1 MKNRQKSK
9 LYIPAVS
16 IVIAVIVLLVLI
28 SISTYRNLNR
38 EKERAFE
45 FAHQQGAT
53 LLRALEAG
61 ARTGMSLPYWRE
73 DSIRTLLEE
82 TGRDENVVYLYLCD
96 DSGRILHHSIPS
108 IEGAVMTWRPTI
120 ESNEMASQV
129 RHLANGA
136 VVLDI
141 AKRFMPAPP
150 LHPFI
155 PPGEIGHEP
164 YLQPHTHSG
173 SIIVLGMRMD
183 HIEEI
188 RRADIRHAI
197 VMGTIVL
204 ALGSGA
210 LFFIFVIQN
219 YYLVEKTLR
228 STEDYARKI
237 VASMASGLISIDA
250 GGRIVTCNQN
260 ALELLGLTVNEIEA
274 MYLSRLMDLE
284 HTGIAQTLHGRS
296 SVLNHEINYRTP
308 AGKNNPLSI
317 SATPL
322 NDEDGRCNG
331 AVILINDLRQIRQL
345 EEKVRR
351 SEKLAA
357 IGQLSAGVA
366 HEIRNPLSSIRGFAG
381 FLANALTD
389 RPREQGYAEVMVRE
403 VDRINQVVTDL
414 LTFAKPHEI
423 RPTTINVPE
432 LVGHVKTLV
441 ASDAED
447 RRIQISTDL
456 PSAMPPVR
464 MDENQIIQA
473 LLNLLLNA
481 IQFSPEGSG
490 QITIGSEWIESQG
503 HLRLWVEDN
512 GPGLSTEQRRNMFDP
527 FFTTRPQGTGLGM
540 AIVHNITENHGGQIQ
555 VDSPPW
561 DNAPG
566 TRITLIFPA

>member
-45 FAHQQGAT
+45 FARQQGGT

-108 IEGAVMTWRPTI
+108 IEGAVMTWQPTI
-120 ESNEMASQV
+120 ESDELASQV

-136 VVLDI
+136 VVLDL

-155 PPGEIGHEP
+155 PPGEIGGEP
-164 YLQPHTHSG
+164 ELQPHTHSG

-188 RRADIRHAI
+188 RHADIRHAI
-197 VMGTIVL
+197 VMGAIAL

-237 VASMASGLISIDA
+237 VASMASGLISTDA
-250 GGRIVTCNQN
+250 AGHIVTSNQN
-260 ALELLGLTVNEIEA
+260 ALALLGISSEEITG
-274 MYLSRLMDLE
+274 MHIGRLMDLD
-284 HTGIAQTLHGRS
+284 HTGITQTLQKS
-296 SVLNHEINYRTP
+296 IPVMNHEIHYQTP
-308 AGKNNPLSI
+308 GGKSNPLAI

-322 NDEDGRCNG
+322 NR
-331 AVILINDLRQIRQL
+331 
-345 EEKVRR
+345 
-351 SEKLAA
+351 
-357 IGQLSAGVA
+357 
-366 HEIRNPLSSIRGFAG
+366 
-381 FLANALTD
+381 
-389 RPREQGYAEVMVRE
+389 
-403 VDRINQVVTDL
+403 
-414 LTFAKPHEI
+414 
-423 RPTTINVPE
+423 
-432 LVGHVKTLV
+432 
-441 ASDAED
+441 
-447 RRIQISTDL
+447 
-456 PSAMPPVR
+456 
-464 MDENQIIQA
+464 
-473 LLNLLLNA
+473 
-481 IQFSPEGSG
+481 
-490 QITIGSEWIESQG
+490 
-503 HLRLWVEDN
+503 
-512 GPGLSTEQRRNMFDP
+512 
-527 FFTTRPQGTGLGM
+527 
-540 AIVHNITENHGGQIQ
+540 
-555 VDSPPW
+555 
-561 DNAPG
+561 
-566 TRITLIFPA
+566 